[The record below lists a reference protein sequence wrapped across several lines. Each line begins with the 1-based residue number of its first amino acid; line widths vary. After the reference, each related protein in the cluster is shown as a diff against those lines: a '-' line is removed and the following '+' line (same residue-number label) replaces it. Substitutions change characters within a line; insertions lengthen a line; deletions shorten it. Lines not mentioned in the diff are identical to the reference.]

1 MAEIT
6 SLAQLTQ
13 STQSRSGTP
22 DGNIF
27 FNPDGTFEIITV
39 EELAQVD
46 LGAGLVDNP
55 LTNADGVSMNMLYR
69 FERQER
75 RADENLRELDVYIE
89 GSFKFAGAYNFV
101 NGRKLSTVS
110 VGGGLTDDRQK
121 IRGSGFIEYAT
132 GGGGNTLV
140 DRIYFGMLGTGTVL
154 SGSQISGQSTL
165 DGGASDLAFS
175 GNANEVIQ
183 AFGSTANG
191 DASAGDFDFTSFLAL
206 SVRTFGQVHDRK
218 FASEANVNE
227 LSGFLGTFALSES
240 PNAYHAAAGNP
251 TIADAFGGSAVA
263 PYDTMTFTTLDTAE
277 TLTGLINTGT
287 ATSESGTFSG
297 VVRNPANGS
306 LAELVAFMDAAS
318 IQDADID
325 SHASN
330 TRNGKETETLY
341 TLDAQGNVV
350 LRQGIY
356 LENVP
361 VADRAS
367 VRYEDDDG
375 DNLVYETVAGGV
387 ISVGAAAAG
396 DANAWYHIFIQDAAG
411 SDDFNTLD
419 AITVNDAAGNPIKG
433 LVGGLAQIPWDFAY
447 STNTQGGRTP
457 DTDLTV
463 VVEVE
468 GNGGATFAKTVH
480 TISSSASQTIT
491 CQPSAETNI

>member
-6 SLAQLTQ
+6 LLTQLQQ
-13 STQSRSGTP
+13 STQGRSGTP
-22 DGNIF
+22 DGNIY
-27 FNPDGTFEIITV
+27 FNPDGTLEVITV
-39 EELAQVD
+39 EELATVD
-46 LGAGLVDNP
+46 FGGGPVANP
-55 LTNADGVSMNMLYR
+55 LTNADGISMNMLYR

-101 NGRKLSTVS
+101 NGRKLSTIS

-140 DRIYFGMLGTGTVL
+140 DRIYFGTLGTGTVL
-154 SGSQISGQSTL
+154 ETSQIYGQNVIDSTTF
-165 DGGASDLAFS
+165 DLAFL
-175 GNANEVIQ
+175 GNANEVVQ

-191 DASAGDFDFTSFLAL
+191 DASAGDFDATAFLAL
-206 SVRTFGQVHDRK
+206 SVRTFGQVHNRV
-218 FASEANVNE
+218 FASDANVNE

-240 PNAYHAAAGNP
+240 PNPYHSDAGDP
-251 TIADAFGGSAVA
+251 TIADVFGGSAIA
-263 PYDTMTFTTLDTAE
+263 PYSTMLFTTLAAPE
-277 TLTGLINTGT
+277 NLAGLINTN
-287 ATSESGTFSG
+287 TSNGESGTFSG
-297 VVRNPANGS
+297 VIRNPANGS
-306 LAELVAFMDAAS
+306 LAEMVAFMDALS

-325 SHASN
+325 SDG
-330 TRNGKETETLY
+330 TGVRNGKETETLY

-367 VRYEDDDG
+367 VRYTDDDG
-375 DNLVYETVAGGV
+375 DPLVYETVAGGT
-387 ISVGAAAAG
+387 ISVGSAAAG
-396 DANAWYHIFIQDAAG
+396 DANAWYHMFIQDAAG
-411 SDDFNTLD
+411 ADDFNTLN
-419 AITVNDAAGNPIKG
+419 AITVNDAQGNPIKG
-433 LVGGLAQIPWDFAY
+433 LVGGLTSIPWDFAY

-457 DTDLTV
+457 DTDLVV

-480 TISSSASQTIT
+480 TITSSASQTIV
-491 CQPSAETNI
+491 CQPGAETNI